1 MPNQNTIEV
10 SHNGEIEHLAAHT
23 FLATAISRWGYG
35 DKKVAAA
42 INGDFIPRNRY
53 CDTAL
58 NDGDMIDIVR
68 PVGGG

>member
-1 MPNQNTIEV
+1 MPNRNTIEV
-10 SHNGEIEHLAAHT
+10 SHNGDKEYLAVHT
-23 FLATAISRWGYG
+23 VLATAISLWGYG

-42 INGDFIPRNRY
+42 INGDFVPRNRY
-53 CDTAL
+53 LDTAL